1 MELRNGIAAFDPV
14 TLRIAAEQLLTVQL
28 PEALRRRPARPPGRP
43 VRGRSRPFAVI
54 ARIDTGQLTWDRDA
68 SREVFTTYRGTEASG
83 VRLSG
88 AKVAQLDDVPVARV
102 SVRLN
107 GDKLR
112 AWFAELPAETPL
124 DSLEITERVRTWM
137 RDFSRHDKRVDT
149 LTVPQQN
156 VNYEALRQRPRP
168 LRPPEDHRRH
178 RRTRRPRHRRDRH
191 PHEPALLRR
200 PTRRQAGGRRAGPVL
215 VQRGQR
221 EQGTAVRD
229 RVHAGGGV
237 GRRRGIGFV
246 PAPGDQVTFSEALC
260 DCGPQQSRHP
270 DDRDISCGLKQ
281 RKETHHG
288 SDFRAEE

>member
-14 TLRIAAEQLLTVQL
+14 TLRIAAEQLPTVQL
-28 PEALRRRPARPPGRP
+28 PEAFDGDLPDHLVDLSEVEVG
-43 VRGRSRPFAVI
+43 PFAVI

-156 VNYEALRQRPRP
+156 VNYEAFVKGLDRSARQKITAVIDEHGAHVTAETVIPMSLP
-168 LRPPEDHRRH
+168 SF
-178 RRTRRPRHRRDRH
+178 
-191 PHEPALLRR
+191 
-200 PTRRQAGGRRAGPVL
+200 GGRRDVTLGEKGPVL
-215 VQRGQR
+215 
-221 EQGTAVRD
+221 
-229 RVHAGGGV
+229 
-237 GRRRGIGFV
+237 FW
-246 PAPGDQVTFSEALC
+246 FSEGNENKAL
-260 DCGPQQSRHP
+260 PSAIVYTQA
-270 DDRDISCGLKQ
+270 
-281 RKETHHG
+281 EAWVVAEG
-288 SDFRAEE
+288 SDLFQPPVTR